1 MTRFPSPAASALWAR
16 IQAESSLGFGPMVL
30 NRQPDGIDIRHRLDA
45 AVDAAGLRCLP
56 ASDLRA
62 LAQADALGRFRPN
75 KASPGL
81 VRGWFHRVT
90 DAESLETALN
100 DLLPGGLA
108 DWHALRTGSATPVRW
123 QEFVDRQTGM
133 YRNVSSLAEPEAEL
147 VARAGCHPDCCTR
160 RRRWTVGDRPPEPEV
175 GKSEVPCLEPCA
187 LVLELARRTAK
198 AIWRSWT
205 CCSNR
210 HCGIPTHPSARATF
224 PPWPTHVESCSC
236 ARGYCRGSPTE
247 SGSAP
252 TDHGARCDPSRADP
266 KIRWT
271 GREAEVFTWPTPA
284 PGVSIGP

>member
-198 AIWRSWT
+198 AVTSEERSHVT
-205 CCSNR
+205 LAQ
-210 HCGIPTHPSARATF
+210 GDLAILDLLLESALRN
-224 PPWPTHVESCSC
+224 P
-236 ARGYCRGSPTE
+236 
-247 SGSAP
+247 
-252 TDHGARCDPSRADP
+252 DPSV
-266 KIRWT
+266 
-271 GREAEVFTWPTPA
+271 REGDLSALANPRRILLLRERLLPWLPNREW
-284 PGVSIGP
+284 IGTD

>member
-1 MTRFPSPAASALWAR
+1 MTRFVSPAASALWAGIPNDR
-16 IQAESSLGFGPMVL
+16 PLAFGPLALSRHV
-30 NRQPDGIDIRHRLDA
+30 DGIEIRNGLDA
-45 AVDAAGLRCLP
+45 GVDSSGLRCLP

-62 LAQADALGRFRPN
+62 VAQVDALGRFRPN

-90 DAESLETALN
+90 DTESLETALD

-123 QEFVDRQTGM
+123 QDFVDRQTGM

-160 RRRWTVGDRPPEPEV
+160 RRRWTVGNRPPEPEF

-198 AIWRSWT
+198 AVTSEERSHVT
-205 CCSNR
+205 LAQ
-210 HCGIPTHPSARATF
+210 GDLAILDLLLESALRN
-224 PPWPTHVESCSC
+224 P
-236 ARGYCRGSPTE
+236 
-247 SGSAP
+247 
-252 TDHGARCDPSRADP
+252 DPSV
-266 KIRWT
+266 
-271 GREAEVFTWPTPA
+271 REGDLSALANPRRILLLRERLLPWLPNREW
-284 PGVSIGP
+284 IGPD